1 LAYRFGRQ
9 RPFWRLNRT
18 LPRLLSIL
26 LGAIVLIAAVVG
38 IRSLMS
44 GGDTVAR
51 VQASTIPTLDKAL
64 PGTAESHGGTVVFIR
79 SRAERRTLYL
89 SLGGRSE
96 AEVAPVAFGAPGKV
110 VSLPAAEGELVEA
123 GELLCALEGDGSN
136 ARVRQAEAAVAR
148 AREQHSS
155 DQKRL
160 AEGWVSPAR
169 VKASRVALDEALA
182 TLGLARSAASERQA
196 VAPFRGVFETRNVA
210 LGQFVA
216 LGAPCGTVV
225 RLDPITFVAGASE
238 KQALGIRTGAAV
250 RVKLPDGKEVPGQV
264 EKLAS
269 VVDPR
274 TRNFEVKVKT
284 PNADNAIP
292 VGRTAEIKINIGLG
306 KAHKISQSLL
316 KADSQGRIGV
326 YYLDVGGVVG
336 FAPADIVDEGPDG
349 VWVTGLPDEAQLVAE
364 GQDHVAAGMR
374 VTPVVR
380 ESASGG

>member
-1 LAYRFGRQ
+1 M
-9 RPFWRLNRT
+9 
-18 LPRLLSIL
+18 PRLFTIL

-64 PGTAESHGGTVVFIR
+64 PGTAEGHGGTVVFIR
-79 SRAERRTLYL
+79 SRAVQRTLYL

-96 AEVAPVAFGAPGKV
+96 AEIAPVAFGAPGKV
-110 VSLPAAEGELVEA
+110 SSLPVEEGAIVAAGD
-123 GELLCALEGDGSN
+123 LLCGLEGDGSN
-136 ARVRQAEAAVAR
+136 ARVRQAEAVVAR

-160 AEGWVSPAR
+160 ADGWVSPAR
-169 VKASRVALDEALA
+169 VRASRAELDEALA
-182 TLGLARSAASERQA
+182 TLEVARSAASERRA
-196 VAPFRGVFETRNVA
+196 VAPFRGVFEKRNA
-210 LGQFVA
+210 TLGQFVA
-216 LGAPCGTVV
+216 LGASCGAVV

-238 KQALGIRTGAAV
+238 KQALKIKASAPV
-250 RVKLPDGKEVPGQV
+250 RVRLPDGKEVDGEV

-269 VVDPR
+269 VADPR
-274 TRNFEVKVKT
+274 TRNFEVKVTT

-306 KAHKISQSLL
+306 KAHKINPGLL
-316 KADSQGRIGV
+316 KTDSQGRIGV
-326 YYLDVGGVVG
+326 FYLDVGGVVG
-336 FAPADIVDEGPDG
+336 FAPADIVDESKDS
-349 VWVTGLPDEAQLVAE
+349 VWVTGLPDDAQLVAE
-364 GQDHVAAGMR
+364 AQDHVAAGMR

-380 ESASGG
+380 EANASGG

>member
-1 LAYRFGRQ
+1 M
-9 RPFWRLNRT
+9 
-18 LPRLLSIL
+18 PRLLTIL

-44 GGDTVAR
+44 GEDSITR

-64 PGTAESHGGTVVFIR
+64 PGTAEGHGGTVVFIR
-79 SRAERRTLYL
+79 SRASQRTLYL

-96 AEVAPVAFGAPGKV
+96 AEIAPVSFGAAGKV
-110 VSLPAAEGELVEA
+110 AALPVAEGAIVEA
-123 GELLCALEGDGSN
+123 GDLLCGLEGDGSN
-136 ARVRQAEAAVAR
+136 ARVRQAEAVVAR
-148 AREQHSS
+148 TREQHSS

-160 AEGWVSPAR
+160 ADGWVSPAR
-169 VKASRVALDEALA
+169 VRASRAALDEATAALDV
-182 TLGLARSAASERQA
+182 ARSAASERRA
-196 VAPFRGVFETRNVA
+196 VAPFRGVFEKRNVA
-210 LGQFVA
+210 PGQFVA

-238 KQALGIRTGAAV
+238 KQALKIRTGAPV
-250 RVKLPDGKEVPGQV
+250 RVKLPDGKEVPAQV

-269 VVDPR
+269 VADPR
-274 TRNFEVKVKT
+274 TRNFEVKVT
-284 PNADNAIP
+284 TANADNAIP

-316 KADSQGRIGV
+316 KTDSQGRIGV
-326 YYLDVGGVVG
+326 FYLDVGGVVG
-336 FAPADIVDEGPDG
+336 FAPADIVDESRDG

-380 ESASGG
+380 EGGAGGG